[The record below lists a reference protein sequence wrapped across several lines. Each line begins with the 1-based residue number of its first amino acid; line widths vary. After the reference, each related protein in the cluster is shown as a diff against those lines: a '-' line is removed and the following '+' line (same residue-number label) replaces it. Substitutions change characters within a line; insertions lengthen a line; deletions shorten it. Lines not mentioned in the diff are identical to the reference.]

1 MPVYQ
6 DKTTGKYYF
15 TCYYVDWQ
23 GERRRKVK
31 RGFTLAR
38 DAKKAER
45 EFLDQ
50 YAEQCNMSFSAFYEI
65 YIADCKARLKTDT
78 VETKQSK
85 FNSAILPFFS
95 GFCIADITPAHVRQW
110 QNKIIQ
116 EYKPTTQRQ
125 LQAQLSSLFNFAV
138 KFYGLKR
145 NPAKIAGSIGTIK
158 SGRLDFWTLEEFNKA
173 IACEENATCKTAFIL
188 LFYSGLRI
196 GELLAL
202 NLDDYDREE
211 KTITVSKTLAKVR
224 GGIEITTPK
233 TKKANRAIKLP
244 LVATKQLDQYITTLY
259 KPKGSD
265 RIFFTMNQAFLLK
278 HLKKDAKKADVKQIR
293 LHDLRHSHAS
303 LLINNNV
310 NIKAVSDRLGHEDI
324 QTTLNVYAHIYENQQ
339 SNIAD
344 LLDKLQN

>member
-50 YAEQCNMSFSAFYEI
+50 YAEQCNMSFSAFYDI
-65 YIADCKARLKTDT
+65 YIADCKARLKPGT
-78 VETKQSK
+78 VESK
-85 FNSAILPFFS
+85 DGRFKVTILPYV
-95 GFCIADITPAHVRQW
+95 GELNIADITPAHVRQW
-110 QNKIIQ
+110 QNKMMQQYSI
-116 EYKPTTQRQ
+116 TTQRQ
-125 LQAQLSSLFNFAV
+125 VQAQLSAIFNFAV
-138 KFYGLKR
+138 KFYGLRR
-145 NPAKIAGSIGTIK
+145 NPARIAGCIGSVK
-158 SGRLDFWTLEEFNKA
+158 SGRLDYWTLEEFNKA
-173 IACEENATCKTAFIL
+173 IACEENASCRTAFIV
-188 LFYSGLRI
+188 LFYSGLRV

-202 NLDDYDREE
+202 HLDDYNREE
-211 KTITVSKTLAKVR
+211 KTITVSKTLTRVK
-224 GGIEITTPK
+224 GGLIITTPQTEK
-233 TKKANRAIKLP
+233 SNRTIKLP
-244 LVATKQLDQYITTLY
+244 LIAAKQLEQHIATLY
-259 KPKGSD
+259 EPKGGD
-265 RIFFTMNQAFLLK
+265 RIFFSLNHQKLGICLK
-278 HLKKDAKKADVKQIR
+278 QDAEKAGVKKIR
-293 LHDLRHSHAS
+293 VHDLRHSHAS

-324 QTTLNVYAHIYENQQ
+324 QTTLNVYSHLYEQQQ

-344 LLDKLQN
+344 LLDNLLK

>member
-6 DKTTGKYYF
+6 NKTTGKYYF

-38 DAKKAER
+38 EAKKAER

-50 YAEQCNMSFSAFYEI
+50 YAEQCNMSFSAFYDI
-65 YIADCKARLKTDT
+65 YIADCKARLKGDT

-85 FNSAILPFFS
+85 FKGSILPYF
-95 GFCIADITPAHVRQW
+95 GNFCISDITPAHVRQW
-110 QNKIIQ
+110 QNKIMQ

-125 LQAQLSSLFNFAV
+125 LQAQLSALFNFAV

-145 NPAKIAGSIGTIK
+145 NPAKIAGSIGTLK
-158 SGRLDFWTLEEFNKA
+158 AGRLDFWTLEEFNKV
-173 IACEENATCKTAFIL
+173 IACEENISFKTAFIL
-188 LFYSGLRI
+188 LFYSGLRS

-202 NLDDYDREE
+202 NVGDYDSKE
-211 KTITVSKTLAKVR
+211 KTVTVSKTLARVK
-224 GGIEITTPK
+224 GGFAITTPK
-233 TKKANRAIKLP
+233 TEKANRTIKLP
-244 LVATKQLDQYITTLY
+244 LVATKQLDQYIAALY
-259 KPKGSD
+259 EPKGSD
-265 RIFFTMNQAFLLK
+265 RLFISQNKLNLVNT
-278 HLKKDAKKADVKQIR
+278 LKKDADKAGVKRIR
-293 LHDLRHSHAS
+293 VHDLRHSHAS

-324 QTTLNVYAHIYENQQ
+324 QTTLNIYAHLYEHQQ
-339 SNIAD
+339 SNIVE
-344 LLDKLQN
+344 LLDKLQS

>member
-38 DAKKAER
+38 EAKKAER

-85 FNSAILPFFS
+85 FSSSILPFFS
-95 GFCIADITPAHVRQW
+95 SFYIADITPAHVRQW
-110 QNKIIQ
+110 QNKIMQ

-125 LQAQLSSLFNFAV
+125 LQAQLSALFNFAV
-138 KFYGLKR
+138 KFYGLRK
-145 NPAKIAGSIGTIK
+145 NPARTAGSMGTIK
-158 SGRLDFWTLEEFNKA
+158 SGRLDYWTLEEFNKA
-173 IACEENATCKTAFIL
+173 VVYEKDFTAKTAFIL
-188 LFYSGLRI
+188 FFYSGLRV

-202 NLDDYDREE
+202 NLEDYNRKE
-211 KTITVSKTLAKVR
+211 KTITVNKNLAKIR

-233 TKKANRAIKLP
+233 TEKANRIIKLP
-244 LVATKQLDQYITTLY
+244 AVAIKQLEQYIDTLY
-259 KPKGSD
+259 EPKGSD

-278 HLKKDAKKADVKQIR
+278 HLKKDAKKADIKQIR

-324 QTTLNVYAHIYENQQ
+324 QTTLNVYTHLYEHQQ
-339 SNIAD
+339 SNIAE
-344 LLDKLQN
+344 LLDKLQS

>member
-50 YAEQCNMSFSAFYEI
+50 YAEQCNMSFSAFYDI
-65 YIADCKARLKTDT
+65 YIADCKARLKADT

-85 FNSAILPFFS
+85 FKGSILPYFS
-95 GFCIADITPAHVRQW
+95 NFCIADITPAHVRQW
-110 QNKIIQ
+110 QNKIMQ

-145 NPAKIAGSIGTIK
+145 NPAKIAGSIGTLK
-158 SGRLDFWTLEEFNKA
+158 AGRLDFWTLEEFNKV
-173 IACEENATCKTAFIL
+173 IACEEDISFKTAFIL
-188 LFYSGLRI
+188 LFYSGLRS

-202 NLDDYDREE
+202 NVGDYDAKE
-211 KTITVSKTLAKVR
+211 KTVTVNKTLARVK
-224 GGIEITTPK
+224 GGFAITTPK
-233 TKKANRAIKLP
+233 TEKANRIIKLP
-244 LVATKQLDQYITTLY
+244 LVATKQLDKYIAALY
-259 KPKGSD
+259 EPKGSD
-265 RIFFTMNQAFLLK
+265 RLFISQNKLNLVNT
-278 HLKKDAKKADVKQIR
+278 LKKDADKAGVKRIR
-293 LHDLRHSHAS
+293 VHDLRHSHAS

-324 QTTLNVYAHIYENQQ
+324 QTTLNIYAHLYEHQQ
-339 SNIAD
+339 SNIAA
-344 LLDKLQN
+344 LLDKLQS

>member
-38 DAKKAER
+38 EAKKAER

-50 YAEQCNMSFSAFYEI
+50 YAEQCNMSFSAFYDI
-65 YIADCKARLKTDT
+65 YIADCKARLKGDT
-78 VETKQSK
+78 LQAKESRFT
-85 FNSAILPFFS
+85 NSILPYFANLPIS
-95 GFCIADITPAHVRQW
+95 DITPAHVRQW
-110 QNKIIQ
+110 QNKMMQ
-116 EYKPTTQRQ
+116 QYAPTSQRQ
-125 LQAQLSSLFNFAV
+125 IQAQLSALFNFAV
-138 KFYGLKR
+138 KFYGLRR
-145 NPAKIAGSIGTIK
+145 NPARTAGSMGKIK

-173 IACEENATCKTAFIL
+173 IIYEKNFTIKTAFIV
-188 LFYSGLRI
+188 LFYSGLRA

-202 NLDDYDREE
+202 NLEDYNREE
-211 KTITVSKTLAKVR
+211 KTVTVSKNLAQIR

-233 TKKANRAIKLP
+233 TEKANRTIKLP
-244 LVATKQLDQYITTLY
+244 AVATTQLEQYIDTLY
-259 KPKGSD
+259 EPKGSD
-265 RIFFTMNQAFLLK
+265 RIFYTLNHSKMIR
-278 HLKKDAKKADVKQIR
+278 HLRKDAEKACIKRIR
-293 LHDLRHSHAS
+293 VHDLRHSHAS

-324 QTTLNVYAHIYENQQ
+324 QTTLNVYAHLYEHQQ
-339 SNIAD
+339 SNIAE
-344 LLDKLQN
+344 LLDKLQS